1 MSTIQYAGQFEI
13 EVCDLITSSGE
24 IADLTKSL
32 IEVNIFEDIYSSAL
46 KGSVIIA
53 DTNNMIRNLQ
63 ILGQIIL
70 D

>member
-32 IEVNIFEDIYSSAL
+32 IEVNIFEDIYSSGLL
-46 KGSVIIA
+46 KVLLL
-53 DTNNMIRNLQ
+53 LQ
-63 ILGQIIL
+63 TQII
-70 D
+70 